1 MQLQLL
7 MQAFTHDGFRVLTAR
22 NANDGFEILA
32 GNRIDV
38 VISDND
44 MTEMSGVQ
52 FLTRVRKLY
61 ANTLRILASS
71 GDDTPTLTRATNM
84 AGIHLFLPRNWSAER
99 LRKEVRDTLQATTDT
114 MSNSGPHPI
123 LKSKKD

>member
-1 MQLQLL
+1 
-7 MQAFTHDGFRVLTAR
+7 FTPGGFRVLTAR

-32 GNRIDV
+32 RNRVDV

-44 MTEMSGVQ
+44 MTEMSGIQ

-61 ANTLRILASS
+61 ANTLRVLASS

-84 AGIHLFLPRNWSAER
+84 AGIHLFLPKNWAAER
-99 LRKEVRDTLQATTDT
+99 LCLEVRQTLQTYVDIT
-114 MSNSGPHPI
+114 SNSGPHPI
-123 LKSKKD
+123 LKTKKD